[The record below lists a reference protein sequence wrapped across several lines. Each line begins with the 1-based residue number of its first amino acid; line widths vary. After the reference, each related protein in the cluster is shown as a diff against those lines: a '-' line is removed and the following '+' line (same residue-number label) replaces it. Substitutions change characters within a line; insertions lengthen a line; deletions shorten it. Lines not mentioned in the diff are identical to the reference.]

1 MYIVFLQ
8 IQMFSLCLL
17 VRQKK
22 ITCVKNLFLTVEV
35 NSSKNANA
43 VKQIVG
49 ISFKRLSVH
58 GNFILNTKNF
68 ISTLESENTSSHSTA
83 EM

>member
-1 MYIVFLQ
+1 MLYHCLGSGTAPFAMFHYVGCIDDCLIFGLCMYIVFLK
-8 IQMFSLCLL
+8 IQMFSLCLCLL

-43 VKQIVG
+43 VKQIV
-49 ISFKRLSVH
+49 
-58 GNFILNTKNF
+58 
-68 ISTLESENTSSHSTA
+68 
-83 EM
+83 